1 MDEQE
6 HIANTETPETGS
18 DVDQVE
24 TNQAETRT
32 FTQED
37 VDKIIQN
44 RLKQVE
50 KKYEGIDV
58 DEYRNLKTQQ
68 AEEQKKSMM
77 KREKFEELL
86 SQQKQEYD
94 AKIAELT
101 GTLNKTHI
109 DGALLNAAAKNKA
122 VNPEHIAS
130 LLRPNIRLGDNNQVE
145 VLDSEGNVRYNTET
159 AEQITVEAAVE
170 EFLNQNPYFRSAQPA
185 GSGSGGNTTPAASR
199 EVKLSDLD
207 MSNPEHREIYKQKF
221 GVGLKRSFQAK

>member
-1 MDEQE
+1 MDEQN
-6 HIANTETPETGS
+6 IANTETPETGS
-18 DVDQVE
+18 DVDQVTE

-50 KKYEGIDV
+50 KKYDGIDV
-58 DEYRNLKTQQ
+58 DEYRQLKDQQ
-68 AEEQKKSMM
+68 AEQQKQSLM

-86 SQQKQEYD
+86 SQQKEEHDLKVKQ
-94 AKIAELT
+94 LT
-101 GTLNKTHI
+101 GELHKTHI
-109 DGALLNAAAKNKA
+109 DGALLNASAKNRA

-159 AEQITVEAAVE
+159 AELFTVEAAVE

-185 GSGSGGNTTPAASR
+185 GSGSTSNKVTTASR

-207 MSNPEHREIYKQKF
+207 MSNPEHRAIYKEKYS
-221 GVGLKRSFQAK
+221 VGINRSFAKK

>member
-1 MDEQE
+1 M
-6 HIANTETPETGS
+6 
-18 DVDQVE
+18 
-24 TNQAETRT
+24 
-32 FTQED
+32 
-37 VDKIIQN
+37 
-44 RLKQVE
+44 
-50 KKYEGIDV
+50 
-58 DEYRNLKTQQ
+58 QQ
-68 AEEQKKSMM
+68 Q
-77 KREKFEELL
+77 
-86 SQQKQEYD
+86 
-94 AKIAELT
+94 
-101 GTLNKTHI
+101 
-109 DGALLNAAAKNKA
+109 KNKA

-145 VLDSEGNVRYNTET
+145 VLDGEGNVRYNTET

>member
-68 AEEQKKSMM
+68 AEEQKKV
-77 KREKFEELL
+77 E
-86 SQQKQEYD
+86 
-94 AKIAELT
+94 
-101 GTLNKTHI
+101 
-109 DGALLNAAAKNKA
+109 
-122 VNPEHIAS
+122 NPKPSDSIKEI
-130 LLRPNIRLGDNNQVE
+130 IGDE
-145 VLDSEGNVRYNTET
+145 
-159 AEQITVEAAVE
+159 
-170 EFLNQNPYFRSAQPA
+170 
-185 GSGSGGNTTPAASR
+185 
-199 EVKLSDLD
+199 D
-207 MSNPEHREIYKQKF
+207 MPF
-221 GVGLKRSFQAK
+221 